1 MRYTG
6 TMTGPER
13 EGRLEWRFNAYVLD
27 GTPLEPNEWL
37 AVTLDDATFY
47 GQYFGHDEDGSNRP
61 SMLVFKDGES
71 TGEVMVFPPEAAT
84 VRRVTESE
92 ALAKSQRPQDY
103 DRVAKSIANVEAA
116 RRLLARAS
124 EELSPVPGYAE
135 EWTAINDA
143 WRNVGELSDL
153 LEARGYE
160 IARHTL
166 RLDADDGGG
175 PRYNLG
181 EKPVHAGTELEVLLD
196 DEWIAV
202 RFEWTHR
209 LDDLPL
215 LYRDDGGS
223 IPLPESSESN
233 LVLFRWPHT
242 EAP

>member
-1 MRYTG
+1 MNVSPTVTFILGYAGSGKSWLVDRLVADTKFDDDFLSDKAKHKALIAALQAGRDCVVVEIAYCERG
-6 TMTGPER
+6 ER
-13 EGRLEWRFNAYVLD
+13 E
-27 GTPLEPNEWL
+27 
-37 AVTLDDATFY
+37 
-47 GQYFGHDEDGSNRP
+47 
-61 SMLVFKDGES
+61 K
-71 TGEVMVFPPEAAT
+71 
-84 VRRVTESE
+84 
-92 ALAKSQRPQDY
+92 
-103 DRVAKSIANVEAA
+103 VAKSIADVEAA
-116 RRLLARAS
+116 RRLLAQAS

-175 PRYNLG
+175 PRYKLG

-223 IPLPESSESN
+223 IPLLESSETN
-233 LVLFRWPHT
+233 LVLFRWPGR
-242 EAP
+242 